1 MKKLL
6 IIAAMAATAVAC
18 TEKNSPRAADGD
30 LLRNSEKSDYQISPD
45 GKYFSYM
52 APWESRRNIF
62 VQQVGS
68 DEAVRI
74 TSERERD
81 LAGYFWANDSRILYL
96 KDTGGDENFQLYGV
110 DIDGTDPKA
119 YTAVPGVRTT
129 IIDPLEE
136 IDSLMIIG
144 TNERNPQIFDPYRLN
159 LNTGE
164 KTLLCENP
172 GDVQGWQTDHDGKLR
187 VAYAIVDGVN
197 TQIRYRESEAEEF
210 RPVLTTNFKEG
221 VSFATFTPDNRM
233 VYAITNLGRD
243 KDALVLMDPATCEEK
258 EVLYTNDTYDL
269 AGVWYSEKE
278 KKLLGVSY
286 EGHKGTTRHFFDR
299 EAGELFGRMERHLR
313 GYELG
318 IVGSDK
324 AEDKYI
330 VYAGSDRTAGA
341 YYIYDVAA
349 DTMTKLADLRPWI
362 KQEEMAEMLPIEYTA
377 RDGERIEGYLT
388 LPVGKTL
395 RNAKNLPVV
404 VNPHGGPWARDS
416 WGFNPEAQ
424 FLANRG
430 YAVLQMNFRGSTGFG
445 RRFTEIAFGKWG
457 QEMQD
462 DITDGVNWLIGKGI
476 ADPARIAIYG
486 GSCGGYATLLGASSR
501 TPDLRLRHRL
511 CRRLEPLLVPE
522 HHSSLLEA
530 AARPDVRNGRQSR
543 NAAGNAARK
552 LPGAQRRADQDP
564 AAGGSGRQRPPREHQ
579 REQPDGRGAA
589 RTRRGG
595 GLHGQGQRRPRI
607 PQRGEPLRLLPRHGE
622 VLRQAP
628 QGRPA
633 RGRHRPR
640 KAAGKGQ
647 RKQNL

>member
-18 TEKNSPRAADGD
+18 APKTAPELPMETFF
-30 LLRNSEKSDYQISPD
+30 RNSEKSDYQISPD

-187 VAYAIVDGVN
+187 VAYAVVDGVN

-341 YYIYDVAA
+341 YYIYDVA
-349 DTMTKLADLRPWI
+349 DTMTKLADLCPWI

-430 YAVLQMNFRGSTGFG
+430 YAVLQMNFRGSLHGDRLRQVGAGDAG
-445 RRFTEIAFGKWG
+445 RHHRRRE
-457 QEMQD
+457 
-462 DITDGVNWLIGKGI
+462 L
-476 ADPARIAIYG
+476 ADRERHRRSRPDRHLRRLVRRLRHAARH
-486 GSCGGYATLLGASSR
+486 R
-501 TPDLRLRHRL
+501 QRPRPLRLRHRL

-543 NAAGNAARK
+543 NAAGDAARK

-640 KAAGKGQ
+640 KLPPVKAAATESVNHNHSK
-647 RKQNL
+647 

>member
-18 TEKNSPRAADGD
+18 TPKTAPELPMETFF
-30 LLRNSEKSDYQISPD
+30 RNSEKSDYQISPD

-62 VQQVGS
+62 IQQVGS

-187 VAYAIVDGVN
+187 VAYAVVDGVN

-299 EAGELFGRMERHLR
+299 EAGELL
-313 GYELG
+313 
-318 IVGSDK
+318 
-324 AEDKYI
+324 
-330 VYAGSDRTAGA
+330 DR
-341 YYIYDVAA
+341 
-349 DTMTKLADLRPWI
+349 K
-362 KQEEMAEMLPIEYTA
+362 
-377 RDGERIEGYLT
+377 
-388 LPVGKTL
+388 
-395 RNAKNLPVV
+395 
-404 VNPHGGPWARDS
+404 
-416 WGFNPEAQ
+416 
-424 FLANRG
+424 
-430 YAVLQMNFRGSTGFG
+430 ST
-445 RRFTEIAFGKWG
+445 RL
-457 QEMQD
+457 
-462 DITDGVNWLIGKGI
+462 N
-476 ADPARIAIYG
+476 
-486 GSCGGYATLLGASSR
+486 SS
-501 TPDLRLRHRL
+501 HK
-511 CRRLEPLLVPE
+511 V
-522 HHSSLLEA
+522 
-530 AARPDVRNGRQSR
+530 QSR
-543 NAAGNAARK
+543 MPSSA
-552 LPGAQRRADQDP
+552 
-564 AAGGSGRQRPPREHQ
+564 
-579 REQPDGRGAA
+579 
-589 RTRRGG
+589 
-595 GLHGQGQRRPRI
+595 
-607 PQRGEPLRLLPRHGE
+607 
-622 VLRQAP
+622 
-628 QGRPA
+628 
-633 RGRHRPR
+633 
-640 KAAGKGQ
+640 
-647 RKQNL
+647 